1 MSDASS
7 IAWFGMT
14 RLKLV
19 HRLRQLADELEVS
32 SISARGPIT
41 RIDHWTVARRTVP
54 CLIGIPTSHP
64 RISDGEPLYSSEL
77 YYLDPNERIARSFS
91 RWYELG
97 NQVDPRYW
105 EQRFPVQR

>member
-1 MSDASS
+1 
-7 IAWFGMT
+7 MT

-32 SISARGPIT
+32 SISASGPIT
-41 RIDHWTVARRTVP
+41 RIDHWTVARRAVP

-64 RISDGEPLYSSEL
+64 RISDGQPLYSSEL
-77 YYLDPNERIARSFS
+77 YYLDPDERIARSFS

-97 NQVDPRYW
+97 NQVDPSYW